1 MNEIIW
7 EYDPDDGFLAEPM
20 IDTLAPVI
28 EEYVVLP
35 DAMPDDI
42 DDTLAYAY
50 IEDDADYEY
59 EAVEMLERMG
69 LRDLERN
76 TGLFVWRRQA
86 GWIDVVVSC
95 VDDYGDTRY
104 GRCAMSVDAEIVVA
118 PIGWREG
125 KYLSVPII

>member
-1 MNEIIW
+1 MNELIW
-7 EYDPDDGFLAEPM
+7 EYDPDEGFRADPM
-20 IDTLAPVI
+20 IEAMAPVI

-59 EAVEMLERMG
+59 EAAEMLENMV
-69 LRDLERN
+69 RDLESM
-76 TGLFVWRRQA
+76 TGLFVWHRPA

-95 VDDYGDTRY
+95 EDEYGDTRY

-118 PIGWREG
+118 PMGWREG
-125 KYLSVPII
+125 RYPGIPIL